1 MNFYKIIIFIAII
14 VLIIFLS
21 IVAISIYNSKKDAIF
36 PPHISICPDYYIYN
50 EETQKCTT
58 KKFNFENQ
66 DDYNL
71 CNEIDFF
78 NTDNDTDPPIC
89 QVSGCEPADQ
99 DDDTSNYQTPGM
111 GPDSGI
117 CQKKRWA
124 IDCGVNWDGITNN
137 NDVCYMI
144 NK

>member
-71 CNEIDFF
+71 CKEIDFF
-78 NTDNDTDPPIC
+78 NTDNDLILEFVRLVVVN
-89 QVSGCEPADQ
+89 QQIKMMILQIIKHLVWDQ
-99 DDDTSNYQTPGM
+99 IVEYV
-111 GPDSGI
+111 
-117 CQKKRWA
+117 KKRYRQQ
-124 IDCGVNWDGITNN
+124 IVELIG
-137 NDVCYMI
+137 ME
-144 NK
+144 

>member
-1 MNFYKIIIFIAII
+1 MQYFHHIYLF
-14 VLIIFLS
+14 VLII
-21 IVAISIYNSKKDAIF
+21 
-36 PPHISICPDYYIYN
+36 IYN